1 MSFAGRVGPVSG
13 GHVLVTGGAG
23 FVGRWL
29 VQSLL
34 DDDADVWV
42 VDDLSTGLDPD
53 AWRLRLKEESTTVGG
68 TRTYRHRSSRL
79 VFIEAD
85 ASAFFGARLR
95 ISGFD
100 SALDSIPLPH
110 FDEAYHLAS
119 VVGGRK
125 KIEEQPLRVGI
136 DLSID
141 SLFALWMAET
151 APADRMLY
159 ASSSAA
165 YPVEHQ
171 GDEGAIALDERLI
184 DFKKGDISMPDMTY
198 GWSKLTGE
206 YLTFLLAKHHGLRCC
221 AIRPFS
227 GYGEDQDLTY
237 PVPAI
242 ARRAALY
249 EDPLVVWGS
258 GRQGRDFVHISD
270 CIRAMRLAIE
280 RIEDGSGVNIA
291 SGELMDFL
299 TVARLLADLAGYNPE
314 IRGTDNRPVGV
325 HARFASVRLARDRLG
340 FEPRVSLREGLER
353 VLRYQQAQAGLRPSS

>member
-1 MSFAGRVGPVSG
+1 MSHGA
-13 GHVLVTGGAG
+13 VLITGGAG

-29 VQSLL
+29 VRSLL
-34 DDDADVWV
+34 DDGADIWV
-42 VDDLSTGLDPD
+42 VDDLSTGLHPD
-53 AWRLRLKEESTTVGG
+53 AWTPRLKEEAPSTCG
-68 TRTYRHRSSRL
+68 TRTYRYRSGRL
-79 VFIEAD
+79 VFVEAD

-95 ISGFD
+95 IRGFD
-100 SALDSIPLPH
+100 SALSAIPLPH

-125 KIEEQPLRVGI
+125 KIEEQPVQVGV
-136 DLSID
+136 DLAID

-171 GDEGAIALDERLI
+171 GQEGAIALDEGLI
-184 DFKKGDISMPDMTY
+184 DFQAGHISMPDMTY

-221 AIRPFS
+221 SIRPFS
-227 GYGEDQDLTY
+227 GYGEDQDLSY

-242 ARRAALY
+242 ARRAALR
-249 EDPLVVWGS
+249 EDPLIVWGS

-270 CIRAMRLAIE
+270 CVRAMRAAIAL
-280 RIEDGSGVNIA
+280 IEDGSGVNIA
-291 SGELMDFL
+291 SGELTDFL

-314 IRGTDNRPVGV
+314 VRGADAGPVGV
-325 HARFASVRLARDRLG
+325 HARFASVRLARDRLD
-340 FEPRVSLREGLER
+340 FTPRVSLREGLER
-353 VLRYQQAQAGLRPSS
+353 VLRYQRAQAGVQSR

>member
-1 MSFAGRVGPVSG
+1 MSG
-13 GHVLVTGGAG
+13 GRVLVTGGAG

-29 VQSLL
+29 VRSLL

-42 VDDLSTGLDPD
+42 VDDLSTGLRPD
-53 AWRLRLKEESTTVGG
+53 AWALRLTEEPTSAGG
-68 TRTYRHRSSRL
+68 TRTYRHGCGRL

-85 ASAFFGARLR
+85 AAAFFGAQLR
-95 ISGFD
+95 IRGFD
-100 SALDSIPLPH
+100 LALGEIPLPH

-125 KIEEQPLRVGI
+125 KIEEQPLQVGI
-136 DLSID
+136 DLAID
-141 SLFALWMAET
+141 SLFALWIAET

-165 YPVEHQ
+165 YPIEHQ
-171 GDEGAIALDERLI
+171 GNEGAIALDERLI
-184 DFKKGDISMPDMTY
+184 DFEAGQISMPDMTY

-221 AIRPFS
+221 AVRPFS

-242 ARRAALY
+242 ARRAAVR
-249 EDPLVVWGS
+249 EDPLIVWGS

-270 CIRAMRLAIE
+270 CVRVMRLAIE
-280 RIEDGSGVNIA
+280 RIEDGSGVNIG
-291 SGELMDFL
+291 SGQLTDFL
-299 TVARLLADLAGYNPE
+299 TVAHVLADLAGYNPE
-314 IRGTDNRPVGV
+314 IRGAEANPVGV
-325 HARFASVRLARDRLG
+325 HARFASAHFVRDRLD
-340 FEPRVSLREGLER
+340 FEPRVSLRDGLER
-353 VLRYQQAQAGLRPSS
+353 VLKYQEAQAGVR